1 MSVLSRFKNPK
12 RPFWVWLIS
21 GFYLFSGMMNL
32 SLLML
37 IHTENPGVSPQEL
50 AVLQKTAMAWTL
62 GGLLPLANLAGAV
75 MLFLLRKTAFYIFSA
90 MLIAGVLN
98 GLFQFVRLDWSL
110 ETISRQGL
118 SHVLFGYAITLAVC
132 LYTYRLKQQKIL
144 S

>member
-1 MSVLSRFKNPK
+1 MPGFFSLKNAK
-12 RPFWVWLIS
+12 RPYWVWIIS
-21 GFYLFSGMMNL
+21 GFYIFSGLMNL
-32 SLLML
+32 SMLLL
-37 IHTENPGVSPQEL
+37 IHTENPGFSPQEL

-75 MLFLLRKTAFYIFSA
+75 TLFLLRKIAFYIFSG

-98 GLFQFVRLDWSL
+98 GVLQLALLDWSL
-110 ETISRQGL
+110 QSISQKGIIQ
-118 SHVLFGYAITLAVC
+118 VFFGYVITLAVC